1 MRPSLAAGLATDRIS
16 RLSWPNVSFAANHRW
31 TCQSIIVIAIDL
43 FTSEDRYF
51 LWIAAVPLFTIPT
64 TFGNAHARCYTR
76 EAPLIQSATQVGSS
90 QLDSSR
96 LNALTV
102 PWSHNVS
109 NNCMYIHSCLLRWY
123 KLNCNRF
130 NHCERPMFFSQHR
143 PSARGHQRQSG
154 RHFFLLWSGDCTMT
168 LAFHVLQKICRI
180 KIFIKIYLYI

>member
-1 MRPSLAAGLATDRIS
+1 MRPSLAAGAGYH

-64 TFGNAHARCYTR
+64 TFGNAHVRCYSR
-76 EAPLIQSATQVGSS
+76 EATRQ
-90 QLDSSR
+90 

-102 PWSHNVS
+102 PWSHTVS
-109 NNCMYIHSCLLRWY
+109 NNCIYIHSYLLRWY

-130 NHCERPMFFSQHR
+130 NHCERPIFFFSASATSPGPPATIR
-143 PSARGHQRQSG
+143 PP
-154 RHFFLLWSGDCTMT
+154 FLLVVIRWLRNDFSIPHAPENMS
-168 LAFHVLQKICRI
+168 HENIH
-180 KIFIKIYLYI
+180 